1 MAMRREWPEDWWAG
15 VGGIGT
21 GWKGGAYRIRLK
33 SGSGAERV
41 DAVGGR
47 GRRLAAMER
56 GINGARIAYLPPAV
70 AGWPA
75 VVCSAS
81 HGLNH
86 TDDMIE

>member
-56 GINGARIAYLPPAV
+56 GNQRGTESLPASGGGGL
-70 AGWPA
+70 AGRGVQRESRTEP
-75 VVCSAS
+75 
-81 HGLNH
+81 H
-86 TDDMIE
+86 